1 MENVPAR
8 HQTVSNELA
17 KTVDDCGA
25 ALACNVQTR
34 LTDSSRFRLTAKLA
48 LDFLSYLITK
58 VLITQL
64 YYLFDLHEKD
74 LGFHICFI
82 HVRF

>member
-48 LDFLSYLITK
+48 LELTFFLTSHHKGAYNTV
-58 VLITQL
+58 VL
-64 YYLFDLHEKD
+64 
-74 LGFHICFI
+74 FI
-82 HVRF
+82 